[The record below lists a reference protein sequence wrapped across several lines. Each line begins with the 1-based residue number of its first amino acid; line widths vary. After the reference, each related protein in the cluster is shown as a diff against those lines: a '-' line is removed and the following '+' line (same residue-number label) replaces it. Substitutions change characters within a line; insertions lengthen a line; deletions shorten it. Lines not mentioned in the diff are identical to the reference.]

1 MGIYIIKRIFFM
13 IPILIGI
20 TLISFFVIHLAP
32 GNPLTEQL
40 GLNPKVSAA
49 SREMLAKLY
58 GLNKPLLTQ
67 YYDWLKR
74 IVTLNFGVSFTAN
87 HEPVIIEIKRTIC
100 ITIIINSLAMFFI
113 FLFSIPLGVMSA
125 VKHDSLFDK
134 ITTVLV
140 FIGFA
145 APSFWVA
152 LLLIIFFGIDLHVLP
167 IGGITSAGYNF
178 LPWWGKIANIAK
190 HLVMPV
196 FVAGFGGIAGLSRY
210 LKGNMLEVYRQDY
223 ILTARAKGLK
233 ERTVIYKHALK
244 NALIPFITIL
254 GLSVPGLIGGSVIIE
269 TIFDINGMGRLFYQS
284 VLARDYPTIM
294 GILVIGAVLT
304 LIGNLLADIAYA
316 LVDPRLRK

>member
-1 MGIYIIKRIFFM
+1 MGIYIAKRILFM

-40 GLNPKVSAA
+40 GLNPRVSES
-49 SREMLAKLY
+49 SRLMLTKLY

-67 YYDWLKR
+67 YLEWLKR
-74 IVTLNFGVSFTAN
+74 ITTLNFGISFTAN
-87 HEPVIIEIKRTIC
+87 HEPVITEIGRTIG
-100 ITIIINSLAMFFI
+100 ITILINSLALIFI
-113 FLFSIPLGVMSA
+113 FLFSIPLGVLSA

-152 LLLIIFFGIDLHVLP
+152 LLLIIFFGIDLHILP
-167 IGGITSAGYNF
+167 IGGITSMGYNF
-178 LPWWGKIANIAK
+178 LSPLEKITDIAE
-190 HLVMPV
+190 HLIMPV

-223 ILTARAKGLK
+223 ITTARAKGLK
-233 ERTVIYKHALK
+233 ERTVIYKHAMK

>member
-1 MGIYIIKRIFFM
+1 M

-40 GLNPKVSAA
+40 GLNPKVSAS
-49 SREMLAKLY
+49 SRLMLTKLY

-67 YYDWLKR
+67 YFGWLKR
-74 IVTLNFGVSFTAN
+74 IITLNFGISFTAN
-87 HEPVIIEIKRTIC
+87 HAPVITEIRRTIG
-100 ITIIINSLAMFFI
+100 ITILINSFALIFI
-113 FLFSIPLGVMSA
+113 FLFSIPLGVLSA
-125 VKHDSLFDK
+125 IKHDSLFDK

-152 LLLIIFFGIDLHVLP
+152 LLLIIFFGIDLHILP
-167 IGGITSAGYNF
+167 IGGITSMGYNF
-178 LPWWGKIANIAK
+178 LSPLEKITDIAK
-190 HLVMPV
+190 HLIMPV

-223 ILTARAKGLK
+223 IITARAKGLK
-233 ERTVIYKHALK
+233 ERTVVYKHAMK

-254 GLSVPGLIGGSVIIE
+254 GLSIPGLIGGSVIIE

-294 GILVIGAVLT
+294 GILVIGAALT